1 MIRKLQFLIIAVVLI
16 VASFATGLPF
26 LFFIVYVSLLAVGG
40 SYVLTRFGLADLE
53 AGYRV
58 DHRQGH
64 VGDDLRTTYSIS
76 NTGGLPKPWL
86 EVYNPT
92 DLPEAL
98 PGRALGLRSWAQ
110 RSWIAIVPLT
120 RRGTYRIEPMVVRT
134 GDPFG
139 FFEAAASVGRP
150 TVVTVFPRV
159 VPLPRWRLPNAN
171 LEGSHSAPER
181 TLQTTPLA
189 TTVRP
194 YAPGDSFN
202 RIHWRSTARLGEIQ
216 VKEFDLEQTAD
227 VWLFVDLEGSIQAGQ
242 GDVSTVEEG
251 LRVAAS
257 IAHDAI
263 LENRAV
269 GLTTSGHRLVSL
281 PADRGPRQHQ
291 KIMQL
296 LAAVEGDGRTPL
308 AEVLLTGLPWLR
320 RGMTAVVI
328 TPSQDRRWARA
339 LTGLRARGVAAVV
352 ISLDAASYERAVG
365 QGAAENDA
373 AAQKKPTST
382 KERRHDGGS
391 ERGQEQRA
399 MRFTLAEFDLKTY
412 EVGAG
417 DNLGAVLA

>member
-1 MIRKLQFLIIAVVLI
+1 MIRRLQFLIVAVALL
-16 VASFATGLPF
+16 VAAFSTGLGF
-26 LFFIVYVSLLAVGG
+26 LFYVVYLGLLAVGG

-64 VGDDLRTTYSIS
+64 VGDELWTTYSIS
-76 NTGGLPKPWL
+76 NASGLPKPWL

-92 DLPEAL
+92 DLPVPL
-98 PGRALGLRSWAQ
+98 PGRALSLRSWAQ
-110 RSWIAIVPLT
+110 RSWIAIAPLT

-139 FFEAAASVGRP
+139 FFEAAATVGRP
-150 TVVTVFPRV
+150 TVVSVFPRV
-159 VPLPRWRLPNAN
+159 VPLPRWRLPNAF
-171 LEGSHSAPER
+171 LEGTHSAPER

-227 VWLFVDLEGSIQAGQ
+227 VWIFADLDARVQAGE
-242 GDVSTVEEG
+242 GDISTVEEVV
-251 LRVAAS
+251 RVAAS

-269 GLTTSGHRLVSL
+269 GLTTSGHRLVSV
-281 PADRGPRQHQ
+281 PADRGPRQRQ
-291 KIMQL
+291 KIMAL
-296 LAAVEGDGRTPL
+296 LAAVEGDGRAPL
-308 AEVLLTGLPWLR
+308 AEVLLAGLPKLR
-320 RGMTAVVI
+320 RGMTAVVV
-328 TPSQDRRWARA
+328 TPSRERRWVRA
-339 LTGLRARGVAAVV
+339 LTTLRARGVTAAV
-352 ISLDAASYERAVG
+352 IAIAADSYDLPNRVRSSAESDTDT
-365 QGAAENDA
+365 AA
-373 AAQKKPTST
+373 
-382 KERRHDGGS
+382 
-391 ERGQEQRA
+391 QEQRA
-399 MRFTLAEFDLKTY
+399 LRFALAEYDVRTY
-412 EVGAG
+412 EVQAG

>member
-1 MIRKLQFLIIAVVLI
+1 MIRRLQFLLVAVILLIA
-16 VASFATGLPF
+16 AFSSGLSF
-26 LFFIVYVSLLAVGG
+26 LFYVVYLGLLAIGG
-40 SYVLTRFGLADLE
+40 SYVLTRYGLADLE

-58 DHRQGH
+58 DHRQAH

-76 NTGGLPKPWL
+76 NASGLPKPWL

-92 DLPEAL
+92 DLPVPL

-110 RSWIAIVPLT
+110 RSWIAVVPLT

-139 FFEAAASVGRP
+139 FFEAAATVGRP

-159 VPLPRWRLPNAN
+159 VPLPRWRLPNSN

-202 RIHWRSTARLGEIQ
+202 RIHWRSTARVGEIQ

-227 VWLFVDLEGSIQAGQ
+227 VWLFVDLESPIQTGE
-242 GDVSTVEEG
+242 GDVSTVEET

-269 GLTTSGHRLVSL
+269 GLTTSGHRLVSI
-281 PADRGPRQHQ
+281 PADRGPRQRQ

-296 LAAVEGDGRTPL
+296 LAAVEGDGGTPL
-308 AEVLLTGLPWLR
+308 AEMLLTGLPQLR
-320 RGMTAVVI
+320 RGMTAVVV
-328 TPSQDRRWARA
+328 TASRERRWVRA
-339 LTGLRARGVAAVV
+339 LTSLRARGVASAV
-352 ISLDAASYERAVG
+352 IALDAASYDVAGSRRRSGEA
-365 QGAAENDA
+365 DA
-373 AAQKKPTST
+373 DLAS
-382 KERRHDGGS
+382 
-391 ERGQEQRA
+391 QEQRA
-399 MRFTLAEFDLKTY
+399 LRFALAEYDIKCH
-412 EVGAG
+412 EVHAG

>member
-1 MIRKLQFLIIAVVLI
+1 VVRRIQFLVVAL
-16 VASFATGLPF
+16 VLVLAAFSTGLEF
-26 LFFIVYVSLLAVGG
+26 LFYVVYLGLLAVGG

-76 NTGGLPKPWL
+76 NASRLPKPWL
-86 EVYNPT
+86 ELYNPT
-92 DLPEAL
+92 DLPVSL
-98 PGRALGLRSWAQ
+98 PGRALSLGSWAQ
-110 RSWIAIVPLT
+110 RSWVAVVPLT

-139 FFEAAASVGRP
+139 FFEAAATVGRP

-227 VWLFVDLEGSIQAGQ
+227 VWLFVDLDSAVQGGT
-242 GDVSTVEEG
+242 GDVSTVEES

-257 IAHDAI
+257 VAQDAI
-263 LENRAV
+263 VENRAV
-269 GLTTSGHRLVSL
+269 GITTSGHRLVSI
-281 PADRGPRQHQ
+281 PADRGPRQRQ
-291 KIMQL
+291 KLMAL
-296 LAAVEGDGRTPL
+296 MAAVDGDGRMPL
-308 AEVLLTGLPWLR
+308 AEVLLAGLPRLR
-320 RGMTAVVI
+320 RGMTAVIV
-328 TPSQDRRWARA
+328 TPSLDRSWVRA
-339 LTGLRARGVAAVV
+339 LASLRGRGVAAVV
-352 ISLDAASYERAVG
+352 VHLDAASYDRAG
-365 QGAAENDA
+365 QPGSRSGDDGGEGDA
-373 AAQKKPTST
+373 AQ
-382 KERRHDGGS
+382 G
-391 ERGQEQRA
+391 RA
-399 MRFTLAEFDLKTY
+399 LSFALAEYDLKACN
-412 EVGAG
+412 VAAG
-417 DNLGAVLA
+417 DDLGTVLA

>member
-1 MIRKLQFLIIAVVLI
+1 MIRRLQFLVVAVILI
-16 VASFATGLPF
+16 LAAFTTGQQF
-26 LFFIVYVSLLAVGG
+26 LFYVVYLGLLAVGG

-76 NTGGLPKPWL
+76 NASGLPKPWL

-92 DLPEAL
+92 DLPVAL

-110 RSWIAIVPLT
+110 RSWVAIVPLT

-139 FFEAAASVGRP
+139 FFEAAATVGRP

-159 VPLPRWRLPNAN
+159 VALPRWRLPNAN

-227 VWLFVDLEGSIQAGQ
+227 VWLFVDLETGVQAGE
-242 GDVSTVEEG
+242 GEVSTVEES

-257 IAHDAI
+257 VVHDAI
-263 LENRAV
+263 VENRAV
-269 GLTTSGHRLVSL
+269 GVTTSGHRLVSI
-281 PADRGPRQHQ
+281 PADRGPRQRL

-296 LAAVEGDGRTPL
+296 LAAVDGDGHAPL
-308 AEVLLTGLPWLR
+308 GEVLLTGLPRLR
-320 RGMTAVVI
+320 RGMTAVII
-328 TPSQDRRWARA
+328 TPSLDRSWIRA
-339 LTGLRARGVAAVV
+339 LAGLRSRGVAAVV
-352 ISLDAASYERAVG
+352 VTIDAASYERVG
-365 QGAAENDA
+365 QTGRGGETAEA
-373 AAQKKPTST
+373 ETEAQ
-382 KERRHDGGS
+382 RR
-391 ERGQEQRA
+391 RA
-399 MRFTLAEFDLKTY
+399 LRFALAEYDLKACAV
-412 EVGAG
+412 EAG
-417 DNLGAVLA
+417 DDLGTVLA

>member
-1 MIRKLQFLIIAVVLI
+1 VIRRLQFLIVAVILLIAAF
-16 VASFATGLPF
+16 ASGLPF
-26 LFFIVYVSLLAVGG
+26 LFYVVYLWLLAIGG

-58 DHRQGH
+58 DHRQAH

-76 NTGGLPKPWL
+76 NASGLPKPWL

-92 DLPEAL
+92 DLPVPL

-139 FFEAAASVGRP
+139 FFEAAATVGRP

-159 VPLPRWRLPNAN
+159 VPLPRWRLPNSN

-202 RIHWRSTARLGEIQ
+202 RIHWRSTARVGEIQ

-227 VWLFVDLEGSIQAGQ
+227 VWLFVDLESPIQTGE
-242 GDVSTVEEG
+242 GDVSTVEET

-269 GLTTSGHRLVSL
+269 GLTTSGHRLVSI
-281 PADRGPRQHQ
+281 PADRGPRQRQ

-296 LAAVEGDGRTPL
+296 LAAVEGDGGTPL
-308 AEVLLTGLPWLR
+308 AEMLLTGLPQLR
-320 RGMTAVVI
+320 RGMTAVVV
-328 TPSQDRRWARA
+328 TASRERRWVRA
-339 LTGLRARGVAAVV
+339 LTSLRARGVASAV
-352 ISLDAASYERAVG
+352 IALDAASYDV
-365 QGAAENDA
+365 AARRRRRGDA
-373 AAQKKPTST
+373 EADLAS
-382 KERRHDGGS
+382 
-391 ERGQEQRA
+391 QEQRA
-399 MRFTLAEFDLKTY
+399 LRFALAEYDIKCH
-412 EVGAG
+412 EVHAG

>member
-1 MIRKLQFLIIAVVLI
+1 MIRRLQFLIVAVVLLI
-16 VASFATGLPF
+16 AAFSPGLPF
-26 LFFIVYVSLLAVGG
+26 LFYVVYLGLLAVGG

-76 NTGGLPKPWL
+76 NASGLPKPWL

-92 DLPEAL
+92 DLPVPL
-98 PGRALGLRSWAQ
+98 PGRAIGLRSRAQ

-139 FFEAAASVGRP
+139 FFEAAATVGRP

-171 LEGSHSAPER
+171 LEGTHSAPER

-227 VWLFVDLEGSIQAGQ
+227 VWLFVDLESAAQ
-242 GDVSTVEEG
+242 GGEGDISTVEES

-269 GLTTSGHRLVSL
+269 GLTTSGHRLVSI
-281 PADRGPRQHQ
+281 PADRGPRQRQ

-296 LAAVEGDGRTPL
+296 LAAVEGDGHSPL
-308 AEVLLTGLPWLR
+308 AEVLLTGLPRLR
-320 RGMTAVVI
+320 RGMTAVVV
-328 TPSQDRRWARA
+328 TPSNERHWVRA
-339 LTGLRARGVAAVV
+339 LTGLRGRGVAAVV
-352 ISLDAASYERAVG
+352 VTLDAASYDRAG
-365 QGAAENDA
+365 QSRRRGAAVE
-373 AAQKKPTST
+373 
-382 KERRHDGGS
+382 S
-391 ERGQEQRA
+391 EPESQEQRA
-399 MRFTLAEFDLKTY
+399 LRFALAEYDLKVC
-412 EVGAG
+412 EVRAG
-417 DNLGAVLA
+417 DNLGTVLA

>member
-1 MIRKLQFLIIAVVLI
+1 VLIRRLQFLLVAVILLIA
-16 VASFATGLPF
+16 AFSSGLPF
-26 LFFIVYVSLLAVGG
+26 LFYVVYLGLLAIGG

-58 DHRQGH
+58 DHRQAH

-76 NTGGLPKPWL
+76 NASGLPKPWL

-92 DLPEAL
+92 DLPVPL
-98 PGRALGLRSWAQ
+98 PGRALGLRSWAE

-139 FFEAAASVGRP
+139 FFEAAATVGRP

-159 VPLPRWRLPNAN
+159 VPLPRWRLPNSN

-189 TTVRP
+189 TTIRP

-202 RIHWRSTARLGEIQ
+202 RIHWRSTARVGEIQ

-227 VWLFVDLEGSIQAGQ
+227 VWLFVDLESLIQTGE
-242 GDVSTVEEG
+242 GDISTVEEA

-269 GLTTSGHRLVSL
+269 GLTTSGHRLVSI
-281 PADRGPRQHQ
+281 PADRGPRQRQ

-296 LAAVEGDGRTPL
+296 LAAVEGDGGTPL
-308 AEVLLTGLPWLR
+308 AEMLLAGVPKLR
-320 RGMTAVVI
+320 RGMTAVVV
-328 TPSQDRRWARA
+328 TASRERRWVRA
-339 LTGLRARGVAAVV
+339 LTSLRARGVAAAV
-352 ISLDAASYERAVG
+352 IAVDAASYDV
-365 QGAAENDA
+365 AARHRRSGEADA
-373 AAQKKPTST
+373 DLAS
-382 KERRHDGGS
+382 
-391 ERGQEQRA
+391 QEQRA
-399 MRFTLAEFDLKTY
+399 LRFALAEYDIKCH
-412 EVGAG
+412 EVRAG

>member
-1 MIRKLQFLIIAVVLI
+1 MIRRLQFLIVAVVLLI
-16 VASFATGLPF
+16 AAFSTGLGF
-26 LFFIVYVSLLAVGG
+26 LFYVVYLGLLAIGG

-64 VGDDLRTTYSIS
+64 VGEDMRTTYSIS
-76 NTGGLPKPWL
+76 NASGLPKPWL

-92 DLPEAL
+92 DLPVPL
-98 PGRALGLRSWAQ
+98 PGRALSLRSWAQ

-139 FFEAAASVGRP
+139 FFEAAATVGRP
-150 TVVTVFPRV
+150 TVVTIFPRV
-159 VPLPRWRLPNAN
+159 LALPRWRLPNAY
-171 LEGSHSAPER
+171 LEGTHSAPER

-194 YAPGDSFN
+194 YVPGDSFN

-227 VWLFVDLEGSIQAGQ
+227 VWIFVDLDSRVQAGE
-242 GDVSTVEEG
+242 GDISTVEEAM
-251 LRVAAS
+251 RVAAS

-269 GLTTSGHRLVSL
+269 GLTTSGHRLVSI
-281 PADRGPRQHQ
+281 PADRGPRQRQ

-308 AEVLLTGLPWLR
+308 EEVLLTGLPKLR
-320 RGMTAVVI
+320 RGMTAVVV
-328 TPSQDRRWARA
+328 TASRERRWVRT
-339 LTGLRARGVAAVV
+339 LTSLRARGVTAAVV
-352 ISLDAASYERAVG
+352 ALDAETYELSG
-365 QGAAENDA
+365 GA
-373 AAQKKPTST
+373 
-382 KERRHDGGS
+382 RRGADPEADMS
-391 ERGQEQRA
+391 AQEQRA
-399 MRFTLAEFDLKTY
+399 LRFALAEYDVKTY
-412 EVGAG
+412 EVHAG

>member
-1 MIRKLQFLIIAVVLI
+1 MIRRLQFLIVAVVLL
-16 VASFATGLPF
+16 VAAFSTGLGF
-26 LFFIVYVSLLAVGG
+26 LFYVVYLGLLAIGG

-64 VGDDLRTTYSIS
+64 VGDDMRTTYSIS
-76 NTGGLPKPWL
+76 NASGLPKPWL

-92 DLPEAL
+92 DLPVPL
-98 PGRALGLRSWAQ
+98 PGRALSLRSWAQ

-120 RRGTYRIEPMVVRT
+120 RRGTFRIEPMVVRT

-159 VPLPRWRLPNAN
+159 LPLPRWKLPNAF
-171 LEGSHSAPER
+171 LEGTHSAPER

-227 VWLFVDLEGSIQAGQ
+227 VWIFVDLESRVQT
-242 GDVSTVEEG
+242 GDGDISTVEEAM
-251 LRVAAS
+251 RAAAS

-269 GLTTSGHRLVSL
+269 GLTTSGHRLVSI
-281 PADRGPRQHQ
+281 PADRGPRQRQ
-291 KIMQL
+291 KIMAL

-308 AEVLLTGLPWLR
+308 AEVLLTGLPKLR
-320 RGMTAVVI
+320 RGMTAVII
-328 TPSQDRRWARA
+328 TASRDRHWVRT
-339 LTGLRARGVAAVV
+339 LTSLRARGVAAAVV
-352 ISLDAASYERAVG
+352 ALDGASYESLERGPRHGDTEAD
-365 QGAAENDA
+365 GAA
-373 AAQKKPTST
+373 
-382 KERRHDGGS
+382 
-391 ERGQEQRA
+391 QEQRA
-399 MRFTLAEFDLKTY
+399 LRFALAEYDVKTY
-412 EVGAG
+412 EVHAG

>member
-1 MIRKLQFLIIAVVLI
+1 MIRRLQFLIVAVILLIA
-16 VASFATGLPF
+16 AFSTGLSF
-26 LFFIVYVSLLAVGG
+26 LFYLVYLGLLAVGG

-76 NTGGLPKPWL
+76 NASALPKPWL
-86 EVYNPT
+86 EIYNPT
-92 DLPEAL
+92 DLPVPL
-98 PGRALGLRSWAQ
+98 PGRAIGLRSWAQ
-110 RSWIAIVPLT
+110 RSWIAVVPLT

-139 FFEAAASVGRP
+139 FFEAAATVGRP

-171 LEGSHSAPER
+171 LEGTHSAPER

-227 VWLFVDLEGSIQAGQ
+227 VWLFVDLESAAQSGE
-242 GDVSTVEEG
+242 GDISTVEES

-269 GLTTSGHRLVSL
+269 GLTTSGHRLVSI
-281 PADRGPRQHQ
+281 PADRGARQRQ

-308 AEVLLTGLPWLR
+308 AEALLTGLPRLR
-320 RGMTAVVI
+320 RGMTAVVV
-328 TPSQDRRWARA
+328 TPSNDRQWVRA
-339 LTGLRARGVAAVV
+339 LTGLRGRGVAAVV
-352 ISLDAASYERAVG
+352 VTLDAASYERAG
-365 QGAAENDA
+365 RPRQRGA
-373 AAQKKPTST
+373 PV
-382 KERRHDGGS
+382 EREPES
-391 ERGQEQRA
+391 QEQRA
-399 MRFTLAEFDLKTY
+399 LRFALAEYDLKVC
-412 EVGAG
+412 EVHAA
-417 DNLGAVLA
+417 DNLGTVLA

>member
-1 MIRKLQFLIIAVVLI
+1 VIRRLQFLIVAVVVLI
-16 VASFATGLPF
+16 AAFSTGLSF
-26 LFFIVYVSLLAVGG
+26 LFYIVYQCLLAIGG
-40 SYVLTRFGLADLE
+40 SYALTRFGLADLE

-76 NTGGLPKPWL
+76 NASRLPKPWL

-92 DLPEAL
+92 DLPVPL

-110 RSWIAIVPLT
+110 RSWVAIVPLT
-120 RRGTYRIEPMVVRT
+120 RRGTFRVEPMVVRT

-139 FFEAAASVGRP
+139 FFEAAATVGRP
-150 TVVTVFPRV
+150 TMVTVFPQV

-227 VWLFVDLEGSIQAGQ
+227 VWLFVDLEATVQRGE
-242 GDVSTVEEG
+242 GDISTVEESM
-251 LRVAAS
+251 RVAAS

-263 LENRAV
+263 VENRAV
-269 GLTTSGHRLVSL
+269 GLTTSGHREVSI
-281 PADRGPRQHQ
+281 PADRGPRQRQ

-296 LAAVEGDGRTPL
+296 LAAVEGDGTTPL
-308 AEVLLTGLPWLR
+308 AAVLLNGLPKLR

-328 TPSQDRRWARA
+328 TPSRERVWVRA
-339 LTGLRARGVAAVV
+339 LSTLRGRGVAAAVV
-352 ISLDAASYERAVG
+352 ALDAASYEPVG
-365 QGAAENDA
+365 RTRPETGDGDADLAA
-373 AAQKKPTST
+373 
-382 KERRHDGGS
+382 
-391 ERGQEQRA
+391 QEQRA
-399 MRFTLAEFDLKTY
+399 LRFALAENDLTAY
-412 EVGAG
+412 EVRAR
-417 DNLGAVLA
+417 DPLGAVLA

>member
-1 MIRKLQFLIIAVVLI
+1 VIRKLQFLIVAVVLLI
-16 VASFATGLPF
+16 AAFSTGLSF
-26 LFFIVYVSLLAVGG
+26 LFYIVYLGVLAIGG
-40 SYVLTRFGLADLE
+40 SYVLTRYGLADLE

-64 VGDDLRTTYSIS
+64 VGDDMRVTYSIS
-76 NTGGLPKPWL
+76 NASGLPKPWL

-92 DLPEAL
+92 DLPVPL

-110 RSWIAIVPLT
+110 RSWVAIVPLS

-139 FFEAAASVGRP
+139 FFEAAATVGRP
-150 TVVTVFPRV
+150 SVVTVFPRV

-171 LEGSHSAPER
+171 LEGTHSAPER

-189 TTVRP
+189 TTIRP

-227 VWLFVDLEGSIQAGQ
+227 VWLFVDLDASVQAGQ
-242 GDVSTVEEG
+242 GEDSTVEEA
-251 LRVAAS
+251 LRIAAS
-257 IAHDAI
+257 IAHDAV

-269 GLTTSGHRLVSL
+269 GLTTSGHRLVSI
-281 PADRGPRQHQ
+281 PADRGPRQRQ

-308 AEVLLTGLPWLR
+308 AEVLLAGLPRLR

-328 TPSQDRRWARA
+328 SPSHDRHWVRA
-339 LTGLRARGVAAVV
+339 LIGLRGRGIAAVV
-352 ISLDAASYERAVG
+352 VTLEGGSYEKAGRPQRQPSVESEEG
-365 QGAAENDA
+365 DD
-373 AAQKKPTST
+373 
-382 KERRHDGGS
+382 DG
-391 ERGQEQRA
+391 GQEQRA
-399 MRFTLAEFDLKTY
+399 LQFALAEYDLKTCR
-412 EVGAG
+412 VQAG
-417 DNLGAVLA
+417 DNLGVVLA

>member
-1 MIRKLQFLIIAVVLI
+1 VIRRLQFLIVAVVLL
-16 VASFATGLPF
+16 VAAFSTGLGF
-26 LFFIVYVSLLAVGG
+26 LFYVVYLGLLAIGG

-64 VGDDLRTTYSIS
+64 VGDDMRTTYSIS
-76 NTGGLPKPWL
+76 NASGLPKPWL

-92 DLPEAL
+92 DLPVPL
-98 PGRALGLRSWAQ
+98 PGRALSLRSWAQ

-120 RRGTYRIEPMVVRT
+120 RRGTFRIEPMVVRT

-159 VPLPRWRLPNAN
+159 LALPRWKLPNAF
-171 LEGSHSAPER
+171 LEGTHSAPER

-227 VWLFVDLEGSIQAGQ
+227 LWLFVDLESRVQTGE
-242 GDVSTVEEG
+242 GDISTVEEAM
-251 LRVAAS
+251 RAAAS

-269 GLTTSGHRLVSL
+269 GLTTSGHRVVSI
-281 PADRGPRQHQ
+281 PADRGPRQRQ
-291 KIMQL
+291 KIMAL

-308 AEVLLTGLPWLR
+308 AEVLLTGLPKLR
-320 RGMTAVVI
+320 RGMTAVIV
-328 TPSQDRRWARA
+328 TASRDRHWVRT
-339 LTGLRARGVAAVV
+339 LTSLRARGVAAAVV
-352 ISLDAASYERAVG
+352 ALDGASYEDLGRGPRSDDAEAG
-365 QGAAENDA
+365 MAA
-373 AAQKKPTST
+373 
-382 KERRHDGGS
+382 
-391 ERGQEQRA
+391 QEQRA
-399 MRFTLAEFDLKTY
+399 LRFALAEYDVKTY
-412 EVGAG
+412 EVHAG

>member
-1 MIRKLQFLIIAVVLI
+1 VIRRLQFLMVAAVLV
-16 VASFATGLPF
+16 VAAFSTGQAF
-26 LFFIVYVSLLAVGG
+26 LFYIVYLGLLAVGG

-76 NTGGLPKPWL
+76 NASSLPKPWL

-92 DLPEAL
+92 DLPVPL
-98 PGRALGLRSWAQ
+98 PGRALSLRSWAQ

-139 FFEAAASVGRP
+139 FFEAAATVGRP

-159 VPLPRWRLPNAN
+159 LALPHWRLPNAN
-171 LEGSHSAPER
+171 LEGTHSAPER

-227 VWLFVDLEGSIQAGQ
+227 VWLFVDLDSSVQSGEGDI
-242 GDVSTVEEG
+242 STVEES

-257 IAHDAI
+257 VAHDAI
-263 LENRAV
+263 VENRAV
-269 GLTTSGHRLVSL
+269 GLTTSGHRIVSI
-281 PADRGPRQHQ
+281 PADRGPRQRQ

-296 LAAVEGDGRTPL
+296 LAAVEGDGSATL
-308 AEVLLTGLPWLR
+308 AEQLLNGLPLLR
-320 RGMTAVVI
+320 RGMTAVII
-328 TPSQDRRWARA
+328 TPSRERHWVRT
-339 LTGLRARGVAAVV
+339 LTGLRARGVAAVIV
-352 ISLDAASYERAVG
+352 ALDGESYADVSPDGRDGNAPGAEHAA
-365 QGAAENDA
+365 
-373 AAQKKPTST
+373 
-382 KERRHDGGS
+382 
-391 ERGQEQRA
+391 QEQRA
-399 MRFTLAEFDLKTY
+399 LRFALAEYDLKVC
-412 EVGAG
+412 EVRAG
-417 DNLGAVLA
+417 DDLGAVLA

>member
-1 MIRKLQFLIIAVVLI
+1 MIRRLQFVI
-16 VASFATGLPF
+16 VAFALLIAAFSTGYAF
-26 LFFIVYVSLLAVGG
+26 LFYVVYLGLLGIGG

-76 NTGGLPKPWL
+76 NASGLPKPWL

-92 DLPEAL
+92 DLPVPL

-120 RRGTYRIEPMVVRT
+120 RRGTFRIEPMVVRT

-139 FFEAAASVGRP
+139 FFEAAATVGRP

-159 VPLPRWRLPNAN
+159 LPLPRWRLPNAF
-171 LEGSHSAPER
+171 LEGTHSAPER

-194 YAPGDSFN
+194 YVPGDSFN

-227 VWLFVDLEGSIQAGQ
+227 LWLFVDLEARVQAGE
-242 GDVSTVEEG
+242 GDVSTVEEAM
-251 LRVAAS
+251 RVAAS

-269 GLTTSGHRLVSL
+269 GLTTSGHRIVSI
-281 PADRGPRQHQ
+281 PADRGPRQRQ
-291 KIMQL
+291 KIMAM

-308 AEVLLTGLPWLR
+308 AEVLLTGLPKLR
-320 RGMTAVVI
+320 RGMTAVVV
-328 TPSQDRRWARA
+328 TSSRDRQWVRA
-339 LTGLRARGVAAVV
+339 LTSLRARGVTAAVV
-352 ISLDAASYERAVG
+352 TLDAASYAEGGLSRWLKTSDPEL
-365 QGAAENDA
+365 AA
-373 AAQKKPTST
+373 
-382 KERRHDGGS
+382 
-391 ERGQEQRA
+391 QEQRA
-399 MRFTLAEFDLKTY
+399 LRFALAEY
-412 EVGAG
+412 EVKSYEVHAG

>member
-1 MIRKLQFLIIAVVLI
+1 MVIRRLQFLLVAVILLIA
-16 VASFATGLPF
+16 AFSSGLSF
-26 LFFIVYVSLLAVGG
+26 LFYVVYLGLLAIGG
-40 SYVLTRFGLADLE
+40 SYVLTRYGLADLE

-58 DHRQGH
+58 DHRQAH

-76 NTGGLPKPWL
+76 NASGLPKPWL
-86 EVYNPT
+86 VVYNPT
-92 DLPEAL
+92 DLPVPL
-98 PGRALGLRSWAQ
+98 PGRALGLRSWAE

-139 FFEAAASVGRP
+139 FFEAAATVGRP

-159 VPLPRWRLPNAN
+159 VPLPRWRLPNSN

-189 TTVRP
+189 TTIRP

-202 RIHWRSTARLGEIQ
+202 RIHWRSTARVGEIQ

-227 VWLFVDLEGSIQAGQ
+227 VWLFVDLESPIQTGE
-242 GDVSTVEEG
+242 GDVSTVEEA

-263 LENRAV
+263 VENRAV
-269 GLTTSGHRLVSL
+269 GLTTSGHRLVSI
-281 PADRGPRQHQ
+281 PADRGPRQRQ

-296 LAAVEGDGRTPL
+296 LAAVEGDGGTTL
-308 AEVLLTGLPWLR
+308 AEMLLAGVPKLR
-320 RGMTAVVI
+320 RGMTAVVV
-328 TPSQDRRWARA
+328 TASRERRWVRA
-339 LTGLRARGVAAVV
+339 LTPLRARGVAAAV
-352 ISLDAASYERAVG
+352 IALDAASYDVAGRHRRSGEG
-365 QGAAENDA
+365 DA
-373 AAQKKPTST
+373 DLAS
-382 KERRHDGGS
+382 
-391 ERGQEQRA
+391 QEQRA
-399 MRFTLAEFDLKTY
+399 LRFALAEYDIACH
-412 EVGAG
+412 EVRAG

>member
-1 MIRKLQFLIIAVVLI
+1 VIRRLQFLVVAVVLLI
-16 VASFATGLPF
+16 AAFSTGLPF
-26 LFFIVYVSLLAVGG
+26 LFYVVYLGLLAIGG

-58 DHRQGH
+58 DHRQAH

-76 NTGGLPKPWL
+76 NASNLPKPWL

-92 DLPEAL
+92 DLPVPL

-110 RSWIAIVPLT
+110 RSWVAIVPLT
-120 RRGTYRIEPMVVRT
+120 RRGTYRVEPMIVRT

-139 FFEAAASVGRP
+139 FFEAAATVGRP
-150 TVVTVFPRV
+150 TMVTVFPQV

-227 VWLFVDLEGSIQAGQ
+227 VWLYVDLEAPVQGGE
-242 GDVSTVEEG
+242 GDVSTVEES

-257 IAHDAI
+257 IAHDAF

-269 GLTTSGHRLVSL
+269 GLTTSGHRLVSI
-281 PADRGPRQHQ
+281 PADRGPRQRQ
-291 KIMQL
+291 KVMQL
-296 LAAVEGDGRTPL
+296 LAAVEGDGTTPL
-308 AEVLLTGLPWLR
+308 AEVLLTGLPKLR

-328 TPSQDRRWARA
+328 TPSRERVWIRT
-339 LTGLRARGVAAVV
+339 LTTLRGRGVTAAVV
-352 ISLDAASYERAVG
+352 ILDAPSYETAG
-365 QGAAENDA
+365 
-373 AAQKKPTST
+373 
-382 KERRHDGGS
+382 RRHPKSGDG
-391 ERGQEQRA
+391 EDDLAMREQRA
-399 MRFTLAEFDLKTY
+399 LRFALAEYDLKSY
-412 EVGAG
+412 EVRAG
-417 DNLGAVLA
+417 DNLGAVLT

>member
-1 MIRKLQFLIIAVVLI
+1 MIRRLQFLIVAVALLM
-16 VASFATGLPF
+16 AAFSTGLDF
-26 LFFIVYVSLLAVGG
+26 LFYVVYLGLLAIGG

-76 NTGGLPKPWL
+76 NASGLPKPWL

-92 DLPEAL
+92 DLPVPL

-139 FFEAAASVGRP
+139 FFEAAATVGRP

-171 LEGSHSAPER
+171 LEGTHSAPER
-181 TLQTTPLA
+181 SLQTTPLA

-227 VWLFVDLEGSIQAGQ
+227 LWLFVDLEAKVHAGE
-242 GDVSTVEEG
+242 GDISTVEEAM
-251 LRVAAS
+251 RVAAS

-269 GLTTSGHRLVSL
+269 GLTTSGHRLVSI
-281 PADRGPRQHQ
+281 PADRGPRQRQ

-308 AEVLLTGLPWLR
+308 AEVLLTGLPKLR
-320 RGMTAVVI
+320 RGMTAVVV
-328 TPSQDRRWARA
+328 TASRERRWVRA
-339 LTGLRARGVAAVV
+339 LTSLRARGVTAAVV
-352 ISLDAASYERAVG
+352 ALDAASYEASGRP
-365 QGAAENDA
+365 DA
-373 AAQKKPTST
+373 NVESKSDVAT
-382 KERRHDGGS
+382 
-391 ERGQEQRA
+391 QEQRA
-399 MRFTLAEFDLKTY
+399 LRFALAEYDVKTY
-412 EVGAG
+412 EVRAG
-417 DNLGAVLA
+417 DNLGTVLA

>member
-1 MIRKLQFLIIAVVLI
+1 VIRRLQFLLVAAVLLIAAF
-16 VASFATGLPF
+16 ASGLSF
-26 LFFIVYVSLLAVGG
+26 LFYMVYLGLLAIGG

-58 DHRQGH
+58 DHRQAH

-76 NTGGLPKPWL
+76 NASGLPKPWL

-92 DLPEAL
+92 DLPVPL

-139 FFEAAASVGRP
+139 FFEAAATVGRP

-159 VPLPRWRLPNAN
+159 VPLPRWRLPNSN

-202 RIHWRSTARLGEIQ
+202 RIHWRSTARVGEIQ

-227 VWLFVDLEGSIQAGQ
+227 VWLFVDLESPIQTGE
-242 GDVSTVEEG
+242 GDVSTVEET

-269 GLTTSGHRLVSL
+269 GLTTSGHRLVSI
-281 PADRGPRQHQ
+281 PADRGPRQRQ

-296 LAAVEGDGRTPL
+296 LAAVEGDGGTPL
-308 AEVLLTGLPWLR
+308 AEMLLTGLPQLR
-320 RGMTAVVI
+320 RGMTAVVV
-328 TPSQDRRWARA
+328 TASRERRWVRA
-339 LTGLRARGVAAVV
+339 LTSLRARGVASAV
-352 ISLDAASYERAVG
+352 IALDAASYDVAGRRRRSSE
-365 QGAAENDA
+365 AAPDLA
-373 AAQKKPTST
+373 S
-382 KERRHDGGS
+382 
-391 ERGQEQRA
+391 QEQRA
-399 MRFTLAEFDLKTY
+399 LRFALAEYDIKCH
-412 EVGAG
+412 EVHAG

>member
-1 MIRKLQFLIIAVVLI
+1 MIRRLQFLLVAVVLLI
-16 VASFATGLPF
+16 AAFSTGLPF
-26 LFFIVYVSLLAVGG
+26 LFYVVYLGLLAIGG

-76 NTGGLPKPWL
+76 NASGLPKPWL

-92 DLPEAL
+92 DLPVPL
-98 PGRALGLRSWAQ
+98 PGRALGLLSWAQ

-120 RRGTYRIEPMVVRT
+120 RRGTFRIEPMVVRT

-139 FFEAAASVGRP
+139 FFEAAATVGRP

-181 TLQTTPLA
+181 TMQATPLA

-227 VWLFVDLEGSIQAGQ
+227 VWLFVDLQSDVQAGE
-242 GDVSTVEEG
+242 GDVSTVEEA

-269 GLTTSGHRLVSL
+269 GLTTGGHRLVNI
-281 PADRGPRQHQ
+281 PADRGPRQRQ

-308 AEVLLTGLPWLR
+308 AEMLLTGLPRLR

-328 TPSQDRRWARA
+328 TASRDRRWVRA
-339 LTGLRARGVAAVV
+339 LTTLRARGVAAAVV
-352 ISLDAASYERAVG
+352 AVESTSYEVEGGRRRGEAN
-365 QGAAENDA
+365 AELV
-373 AAQKKPTST
+373 
-382 KERRHDGGS
+382 
-391 ERGQEQRA
+391 GQEQKA
-399 MRFTLAEFDLKTY
+399 LRFALAEYDIKCY
-412 EVGAG
+412 EVHAG
-417 DNLGAVLA
+417 DSLGAVLA

>member
-1 MIRKLQFLIIAVVLI
+1 MIRRLQFLVVATVLL
-16 VASFATGLPF
+16 VAAFSTGLGF
-26 LFFIVYVSLLAVGG
+26 LFYVVYLGLLAIGG

-64 VGDDLRTTYSIS
+64 VGDDMRTTYSIS
-76 NTGGLPKPWL
+76 NASGLPKPWL

-92 DLPEAL
+92 DLPVPL
-98 PGRALGLRSWAQ
+98 PGRALSLRSWAQ

-120 RRGTYRIEPMVVRT
+120 RRGTFRIEPMVVRT

-139 FFEAAASVGRP
+139 FFEAAATVGRP

-159 VPLPRWRLPNAN
+159 LALPRWRLPNAF
-171 LEGSHSAPER
+171 LEGTHSAPER

-227 VWLFVDLEGSIQAGQ
+227 LWIFVDLESSVQAGE
-242 GDVSTVEEG
+242 GDISTVEEAM
-251 LRVAAS
+251 RVAAS

-269 GLTTSGHRLVSL
+269 GLTTSGHRLVSI
-281 PADRGPRQHQ
+281 PADRGPRQRQ

-308 AEVLLTGLPWLR
+308 AEVLLTGLPKLR
-320 RGMTAVVI
+320 RGMTAVIV
-328 TPSQDRRWARA
+328 TSSRERKWVRT
-339 LTGLRARGVAAVV
+339 LTSLRARGVAAAVV
-352 ISLDAASYERAVG
+352 ALDASSYEYGWRPDRGSDPDA
-365 QGAAENDA
+365 DA
-373 AAQKKPTST
+373 AAQ
-382 KERRHDGGS
+382 
-391 ERGQEQRA
+391 EQRA
-399 MRFTLAEFDLKTY
+399 LRFALAEYDVKNY
-412 EVGAG
+412 EVHAG

>member
-1 MIRKLQFLIIAVVLI
+1 VIRRLQFLIVAVALLIA
-16 VASFATGLPF
+16 AFSTGYGF
-26 LFFIVYVSLLAVGG
+26 LFYVVYLGLLGIGG

-76 NTGGLPKPWL
+76 NASGLPKPWL

-92 DLPEAL
+92 DLPVPL

-120 RRGTYRIEPMVVRT
+120 RRGTFRIEPMVVRT

-139 FFEAAASVGRP
+139 FFEAAATVGRP

-159 VPLPRWRLPNAN
+159 LALPRWRLPNAY
-171 LEGSHSAPER
+171 LEGTHSAPER

-194 YAPGDSFN
+194 YVPGDSFN

-227 VWLFVDLEGSIQAGQ
+227 LWLFVDLEARVQAGD
-242 GDVSTVEEG
+242 GDVSTVEEAM
-251 LRVAAS
+251 RVAAS

-269 GLTTSGHRLVSL
+269 GLTTSGHRIVSI
-281 PADRGPRQHQ
+281 PADRGPRQRQ
-291 KIMQL
+291 KIMAL

-308 AEVLLTGLPWLR
+308 AEVLLTGLPKLR
-320 RGMTAVVI
+320 RGMTAVVV
-328 TPSQDRRWARA
+328 TSSRDRQWVRA
-339 LTGLRARGVAAVV
+339 LTSLRARGVTAAVV
-352 ISLDAASYERAVG
+352 TLDASSYAEGGVSRLLKSSDPEI
-365 QGAAENDA
+365 AA
-373 AAQKKPTST
+373 
-382 KERRHDGGS
+382 
-391 ERGQEQRA
+391 QEQRA
-399 MRFTLAEFDLKTY
+399 LRFALAEY
-412 EVGAG
+412 EVKAYEVHAG

>member
-1 MIRKLQFLIIAVVLI
+1 VIRRLQFLVVAVVLLI
-16 VASFATGLPF
+16 AAFSTGLSF
-26 LFFIVYVSLLAVGG
+26 LFYVVYLGLLAIGG

-58 DHRQGH
+58 DHRQAH

-76 NTGGLPKPWL
+76 NASNLPKPWL

-92 DLPEAL
+92 DLPVPL

-110 RSWIAIVPLT
+110 RSWVAIVPLT
-120 RRGTYRIEPMVVRT
+120 MRGTFRVEPMIVRT

-139 FFEAAASVGRP
+139 FFEAAATVGRP
-150 TVVTVFPRV
+150 TMVTVFPQV

-181 TLQTTPLA
+181 TLQTTPQA

-227 VWLFVDLEGSIQAGQ
+227 VWLYVDLEAPVQAGE
-242 GDVSTVEEG
+242 GDVSTVEES

-257 IAHDAI
+257 IAHDAF

-269 GLTTSGHRLVSL
+269 GLTTSGHRLVSI
-281 PADRGPRQHQ
+281 PADRGPRQRQ
-291 KIMQL
+291 KVMQL
-296 LAAVEGDGRTPL
+296 LAAVEGDGMTPL
-308 AEVLLTGLPWLR
+308 AEVLLTGLPKLR

-328 TPSQDRRWARA
+328 TPSRERIWIRT
-339 LTGLRARGVAAVV
+339 LTTLRGRGVTAAVV
-352 ISLDAASYERAVG
+352 LLDAPSYESAG
-365 QGAAENDA
+365 
-373 AAQKKPTST
+373 
-382 KERRHDGGS
+382 RRHPKSGD
-391 ERGQEQRA
+391 EQNDLAMREQRA
-399 MRFTLAEFDLKTY
+399 LRFALAEYDLKSY
-412 EVGAG
+412 EVRAG

>member
-1 MIRKLQFLIIAVVLI
+1 MIRRLQCLIVAVVLLI
-16 VASFATGLPF
+16 AAFSTGLPF
-26 LFFIVYVSLLAVGG
+26 LFYVVYLGLLAVGG

-76 NTGGLPKPWL
+76 NASGLPKPWL

-92 DLPEAL
+92 DLPVPL

-110 RSWIAIVPLT
+110 RSWIAVVPLT

-139 FFEAAASVGRP
+139 FFEAAATVGRP

-171 LEGSHSAPER
+171 LEGTHSAPER

-227 VWLFVDLEGSIQAGQ
+227 VWLFVDLESAAQ
-242 GDVSTVEEG
+242 GGEGDISTVEES

-269 GLTTSGHRLVSL
+269 GLTTSGHRLVSI
-281 PADRGPRQHQ
+281 PADRGPRQRQ

-296 LAAVEGDGRTPL
+296 LAAVEGDGKTPL
-308 AEVLLTGLPWLR
+308 AEVLLTGLPRLR
-320 RGMTAVVI
+320 RGMTALVV
-328 TPSQDRRWARA
+328 TPSNDRHWVRA
-339 LTGLRARGVAAVV
+339 LTGLRGRGVAAVV
-352 ISLDAASYERAVG
+352 VTLDAASYDQAGRPRRRGVLVER
-365 QGAAENDA
+365 E
-373 AAQKKPTST
+373 PES
-382 KERRHDGGS
+382 
-391 ERGQEQRA
+391 QEQRA
-399 MRFTLAEFDLKTY
+399 LRFALAEYDLKAC
-412 EVGAG
+412 EVHAG
-417 DNLGAVLA
+417 DNLGTVLA